1 MPKVVHFDR
10 YEVDLSAGRLYKHGV
25 RINLRE
31 KSFQVLAAL
40 LEHPG
45 ELVTREDLRR
55 QLWPEEVFVDFDNNL
70 NTAIARLREALC
82 DSADHPRFIETLPK
96 RGYRFL
102 EHVLQPPRSPGKS
115 RTTRV
120 RLVVLPFLNLSGDPS
135 QEYFS
140 DAITD
145 EIITDLAGPVP
156 ERLAVIARTTAMHYK
171 GSHKDVSRIGR
182 ELQVDDAV
190 EGGVHR
196 TEDQLA
202 VNVQLIQTG
211 DQTQLFAQKYSAPM
225 PDMFG
230 LHSRVAQD
238 IIRHVPPIAD
248 AMRDGL
254 TLREDI
260 RRKPTENL
268 AAYNEYIK
276 GRYEMW
282 SMTAEGTARAKR
294 HFEAALARDPDF
306 APACNSLAEVYWY
319 MGFWGYAPCKE
330 TDLLGRSYALRAI
343 AIDSRSAD
351 THVLLSFFP
360 QRRNGHDEI
369 DYYNWTEILKHLVH
383 ARELDPESRAVRVR
397 YAAIQAMFG
406 RIEEAVAELEL
417 ALELDP
423 LSFHVRS
430 WLAIVLYLGRQYDRA
445 LEQVLRTLDLQ
456 PEHFVSY
463 FQLGHVYLAMHR
475 FEESAAALRKGV
487 EISHEL
493 PPMLGVFG
501 LSLGLGG
508 KKPEAQ
514 VVLDRL
520 RALARQ
526 QYVSPTSFAWVHLG
540 LGDIDEAFLW
550 MERAVDAP
558 DRLIEPIR
566 GYPFLDPLRADPRFA
581 ALLRKMNLESAPNEP
596 SLEGPEFRRT
606 L

>member
-1 MPKVVHFDR
+1 MPSTIRFDA
-10 YEVDLSAGRLYKHGV
+10 YEVDLPAGQLYKHGAKI
-25 RINLRE
+25 RLRD

-45 ELVTREDLRR
+45 QVVTREELYQR
-55 QLWPEEVFVDFDNNL
+55 LWREEVFVDFDNNL
-70 NTAIARLREALC
+70 NTLVATLREALG
-82 DSADHPRFIETLPK
+82 DSADHPRYIETLPK

-102 EHVLQPPRSPGKS
+102 EHVFQPPRSPGKS
-115 RTTRV
+115 RATRA
-120 RLVVLPFLNLSGDPS
+120 RLIVLPFLNLSGDPS

-182 ELQVDDAV
+182 ELQVDYAV
-190 EGGVHR
+190 EGGVRR

-225 PDMFG
+225 PDMFD
-230 LHSRVAQD
+230 LHSRIAQD

-294 HFEAALARDPDF
+294 HFEAALIRDPDF

-369 DYYNWTEILKHLVH
+369 DYYNWTEILKHLVY
-383 ARELDPESRAVRVR
+383 ARDLDPESRAVRVR
-397 YAAIQAMFG
+397 HAAIQAMFG
-406 RIEEAVAELEL
+406 RIKEAVADLEL

-445 LEQVLRTLDLQ
+445 LEQVLRTFDLQ
-456 PEHFVSY
+456 PEHFVPY

-508 KKPEAQ
+508 KKLEAQ

-566 GYPFLDPLRADPRFA
+566 GYPFLDPLRADPRFN
-581 ALLRKMNLESAPNEP
+581 ALLRKMNLEP
-596 SLEGPEFRRT
+596 
-606 L
+606 